1 MLYSDCTE
9 GISTVDLRRGT
20 IGRETVEVFAL
31 MRRAEGKDRDAG
43 MIIIDYTDRRP
54 IYEQVVERF
63 QSLVLCG
70 VLEKDAPLPSVRNLA
85 MELSINPNTIQRA
98 YTELERRGVIYTVKG
113 KGNFVADMQPLLA
126 LREKEVKEEAGHLV
140 RKAKEA
146 GMSREAWNRLLD
158 EAWAENE
165 NATGSREK
173 QDNKKET
180 MQKTASELGVGGEAD
195 D

>member
-1 MLYSDCTE
+1 
-9 GISTVDLRRGT
+9 
-20 IGRETVEVFAL
+20 
-31 MRRAEGKDRDAG
+31 

-98 YTELERRGVIYTVKG
+98 YTELERRGVIYAVKG
-113 KGNFVADMQPLLA
+113 KGNFVADRKPLLA
-126 LREKEVKEEAGHLV
+126 LREKEVKTEAERLV
-140 RKAKEA
+140 HKAKEA
-146 GMSREAWNRLLD
+146 GMTKAMLDNYLDTAWREAGKSMLSGQTQ
-158 EAWAENE
+158 EN
-165 NATGSREK
+165 N
-173 QDNKKET
+173 KET
-180 MQKTASELGVGGEAD
+180 MQQDASVLGVGGEAD

>member
-1 MLYSDCTE
+1 
-9 GISTVDLRRGT
+9 
-20 IGRETVEVFAL
+20 
-31 MRRAEGKDRDAG
+31 

-54 IYEQVVERF
+54 IYEQIVERF

-70 VLEKDAPLPSVRNLA
+70 VLEKDAPLPSVRSLA

-113 KGNFVADMQPLLA
+113 KGNFAADLQA
-126 LREKEVKEEAGHLV
+126 ARTLREKEVKEEAGRLV

-146 GMSREAWNRLLD
+146 GMTKEELNGLLD
-158 EAWAENE
+158 SLW
-165 NATGSREK
+165 
-173 QDNKKET
+173 QDNKT
-180 MQKTASELGVGGEAD
+180 GASKQGVGGEAD

>member
-1 MLYSDCTE
+1 
-9 GISTVDLRRGT
+9 
-20 IGRETVEVFAL
+20 
-31 MRRAEGKDRDAG
+31 
-43 MIIIDYTDRRP
+43 MIVIDYTDRRP

-98 YTELERRGVIYTVKG
+98 YTELERRGVIYAVKG

-126 LREKEVKEEAGHLV
+126 LREKEVKEETERLV

-146 GMSREAWNRLLD
+146 GMTKDVLAGLIDALWQERKA
-158 EAWAENE
+158 
-165 NATGSREK
+165 
-173 QDNKKET
+173 
-180 MQKTASELGVGGEAD
+180 ASEEPVQGGEEKAVSKTTAQPGVKGSMQTDAVKQGVGGEAD

>member
-1 MLYSDCTE
+1 
-9 GISTVDLRRGT
+9 
-20 IGRETVEVFAL
+20 
-31 MRRAEGKDRDAG
+31 

-54 IYEQVVERF
+54 IYEQIVERF

-98 YTELERRGVIYTVKG
+98 YTELERKGVIYAVKG
-113 KGNFVADMQPLLA
+113 KGNFVADMRA
-126 LREKEVKEEAGHLV
+126 VRMLREKEVQVEAGHLV

-146 GMSREAWNRLLD
+146 GMTMGVLEQLLEEAWNNEKESATD
-158 EAWAENE
+158 DAE
-165 NATGSREK
+165 K
-173 QDNKKET
+173 KNKSNGVQE
-180 MQKTASELGVGGEAD
+180 TASEQGVGGEAD

>member
-1 MLYSDCTE
+1 
-9 GISTVDLRRGT
+9 
-20 IGRETVEVFAL
+20 
-31 MRRAEGKDRDAG
+31 

-98 YTELERRGVIYTVKG
+98 YTELERRGVIYAVKG
-113 KGNFVADMQPLLA
+113 KGNFVADMQPLLD
-126 LREKEVKEEAGHLV
+126 LREKEVKAEAERLV
-140 RKAKEA
+140 HKAKEA
-146 GMSREAWNRLLD
+146 GMTRETLERLLNVLWQEGKTD
-158 EAWAENE
+158 V
-165 NATGSREK
+165 SK
-173 QDNKKET
+173 Q
-180 MQKTASELGVGGEAD
+180 GVGGEAD

>member
-1 MLYSDCTE
+1 
-9 GISTVDLRRGT
+9 
-20 IGRETVEVFAL
+20 
-31 MRRAEGKDRDAG
+31 

-98 YTELERRGVIYTVKG
+98 YGELERRGVIYTVKG

-126 LREKEVKEEAGHLV
+126 LREKEVKAEAERLV
-140 RKAKEA
+140 HKAKEA
-146 GMSREAWNRLLD
+146 GMTRADLSGLLD
-158 EAWAENE
+158 TLWQEQKIANGKTEATARDCITE
-165 NATGSREK
+165 AA
-173 QDNKKET
+173 QET
-180 MQKTASELGVGGEAD
+180 MQTDASKQGVGGEAD

>member
-1 MLYSDCTE
+1 
-9 GISTVDLRRGT
+9 
-20 IGRETVEVFAL
+20 
-31 MRRAEGKDRDAG
+31 

-113 KGNFVADMQPLLA
+113 KGNFVADMQAVRA
-126 LREKEVKEEAGHLV
+126 LREKEVKEDAGRLV
-140 RKAKEA
+140 QKAKEA
-146 GMSREAWNRLLD
+146 GMSKEVLSGLLESFWQKD
-158 EAWAENE
+158 
-165 NATGSREK
+165 SSK
-173 QDNKKET
+173 Q
-180 MQKTASELGVGGEAD
+180 GVGGEAD

>member
-1 MLYSDCTE
+1 
-9 GISTVDLRRGT
+9 
-20 IGRETVEVFAL
+20 
-31 MRRAEGKDRDAG
+31 

-54 IYEQVVERF
+54 IYEQIVERF

-98 YTELERRGVIYTVKG
+98 YTELERRGVIYAVKG

-126 LREKEVKEEAGHLV
+126 LREKEVKAEAERLV
-140 RKAKEA
+140 HKAKEA
-146 GMSREAWNRLLD
+146 GMTRGDLNRLLD
-158 EAWAENE
+158 AAWTEATKTPATESAQADEKKQEPAES
-165 NATGSREK
+165 ARE
-173 QDNKKET
+173 DGAEP
-180 MQKTASELGVGGEAD
+180 MQSAASELGVGGEAD

>member
-1 MLYSDCTE
+1 MSVNVGFTKAHRCYEDRYLF
-9 GISTVDLRRGT
+9 RA
-20 IGRETVEVFAL
+20 EV
-31 MRRAEGKDRDAG
+31 RRAKGKEKDAE

-54 IYEQVVERF
+54 IYEQIVERF

-98 YTELERRGVIYTVKG
+98 YGELERRGVIYTVKG

-126 LREKEVKEEAGHLV
+126 LREKEVKAEAERLV
-140 RKAKEA
+140 HKAKEA
-146 GMSREAWNRLLD
+146 GMTREELERLLD
-158 EAWAENE
+158 AAW
-165 NATGSREK
+165 
-173 QDNKKET
+173 
-180 MQKTASELGVGGEAD
+180 TASTGTMAEPAQTDEKKPEGKASVQTAASEQGVGGEAD

>member
-1 MLYSDCTE
+1 
-9 GISTVDLRRGT
+9 
-20 IGRETVEVFAL
+20 
-31 MRRAEGKDRDAG
+31 

-54 IYEQVVERF
+54 IYEQIVERF

-98 YTELERRGVIYTVKG
+98 YTELERRGVIYAVKG
-113 KGNFVADMQPLLA
+113 KGNFVADMQALVS
-126 LREKEVKEEAGHLV
+126 LREKEIKEDAGRLV

-146 GMSREAWNRLLD
+146 GMTREELNRLLD
-158 EAWAENE
+158 AAWTESTMTPAPEAAQPDGAEVMQT
-165 NATGSREK
+165 AAS
-173 QDNKKET
+173 KK
-180 MQKTASELGVGGEAD
+180 GVGGEAD

>member
-1 MLYSDCTE
+1 
-9 GISTVDLRRGT
+9 
-20 IGRETVEVFAL
+20 
-31 MRRAEGKDRDAG
+31 

-54 IYEQVVERF
+54 IYEQIVERF

-98 YTELERRGVIYTVKG
+98 YTELEHRGVIYAVKG
-113 KGNFVADMQPLLA
+113 KGNFVADMQALVS
-126 LREKEVKEEAGHLV
+126 LREKEIKEDAGRLV

-146 GMSREAWNRLLD
+146 GMTREELNRLLD
-158 EAWAENE
+158 AAWTESTMTPAPEAAQPDGAEVMQT
-165 NATGSREK
+165 AAS
-173 QDNKKET
+173 KK
-180 MQKTASELGVGGEAD
+180 GVGGEAD

>member
-1 MLYSDCTE
+1 
-9 GISTVDLRRGT
+9 
-20 IGRETVEVFAL
+20 
-31 MRRAEGKDRDAG
+31 

-54 IYEQVVERF
+54 IYEQIVERF

-98 YTELERRGVIYTVKG
+98 YTELERRGVIYAVKG
-113 KGNFVADMQPLLA
+113 KGNFVADMHPLLA
-126 LREKEVKEEAGHLV
+126 LREKEVKEEAEHLV

-146 GMSREAWNRLLD
+146 GMTREDLNWLLD
-158 EAWAENE
+158 AAWTESTKTLVTEAAKAVEKKQRPAESAQADGE
-165 NATGSREK
+165 ES
-173 QDNKKET
+173 
-180 MQKTASELGVGGEAD
+180 MQAAASESGVGGEAD

>member
-1 MLYSDCTE
+1 
-9 GISTVDLRRGT
+9 
-20 IGRETVEVFAL
+20 
-31 MRRAEGKDRDAG
+31 

-54 IYEQVVERF
+54 IYEQIVERF

-113 KGNFVADMQPLLA
+113 KGNFVADMRPLLA
-126 LREKEVKEEAGHLV
+126 LREKEVKNEAERLV
-140 RKAKEA
+140 PKAKEA
-146 GMSREAWNRLLD
+146 GMTRETLNRLLD
-158 EAWAENE
+158 EAWNGTARTVVSEPAEE
-165 NATGSREK
+165 DRK
-173 QDNKKET
+173 T
-180 MQKTASELGVGGEAD
+180 MQQVASESGVGGEAD

>member
-1 MLYSDCTE
+1 
-9 GISTVDLRRGT
+9 
-20 IGRETVEVFAL
+20 
-31 MRRAEGKDRDAG
+31 

-54 IYEQVVERF
+54 IYEQIVERF

-98 YTELERRGVIYTVKG
+98 YTELERRGVIYAVKG
-113 KGNFVADMQPLLA
+113 KGNFVADMQSARL

-140 RKAKEA
+140 RMAREA
-146 GMSREAWNRLLD
+146 GMTKDALERLLTEAWNYEKTSLPGGMVNPD
-158 EAWAENE
+158 E
-165 NATGSREK
+165 S
-173 QDNKKET
+173 NKVQE
-180 MQKTASELGVGGEAD
+180 TASEQGVGGEAD

>member
-1 MLYSDCTE
+1 
-9 GISTVDLRRGT
+9 
-20 IGRETVEVFAL
+20 
-31 MRRAEGKDRDAG
+31 
-43 MIIIDYTDRRP
+43 MIIIDYTDGRP

-113 KGNFVADMQPLLA
+113 KGNFVADNQALLT
-126 LREKEVKEEAGHLV
+126 LRENELKEDVKHLV

-146 GMSREAWNRLLD
+146 GMTKETLGQLLD
-158 EAWAENE
+158 SAWQ
-165 NATGSREK
+165 GEK
-173 QDNKKET
+173 VEVQNG
-180 MQKTASELGVGGEAD
+180 ALNHRIGGEAHD
-195 D
+195 